1 MSRRP
6 FRIIRQRETRE
17 APRAPMNA
25 ALLKR
30 VWDLTLPYARRRNQL
45 FALTILRA
53 IQLPMLAWTVGKILS
68 GPIARHDTRG
78 TLWGVAGFA
87 ALLLFTEL
95 VFAVR
100 IRYAFELG
108 EDIVQDLRRKVHH
121 HVLSMPMSF
130 FAHMPLGRLLSRAT
144 SDVETIRLGIQD
156 AVFVG
161 VVQLGSMLAAALLML
176 WQDPILFALVSVL
189 VPVLWLLIRYFHGR
203 LFAAHT
209 AMHESFSRVTATL
222 AETVTGVRAIQ
233 GFGRE
238 KAAEE
243 AFRELIEDHARF
255 NLQVSEQNAV
265 FAPLAE
271 LNGQLFLAML
281 VVAGGY
287 RALTG
292 HSDLGTLVHFFF
304 LAAIFFNPI
313 PVLAM
318 QYNQALSAMAGAER
332 VFRLLDTPRDWDD
345 PADALS
351 LDVVQGK
358 VQLVDVVFGYDPN
371 VPVLKNVSFTAQPG
385 QTVAIVGETGG
396 GKSTILALIA
406 KMFLPTSGQV
416 LIDDQDLMGVTRT
429 SLRRQMGLVQQANFL
444 WTGTVMQNIRYGKP
458 SATDDEVVAATQS
471 LGVRDMIEA
480 LPNGFQTEVGE
491 RGASLSLGQRQIV
504 CFARAM
510 LADPRILLLD
520 EATSAI
526 DTVTEARIQHALRRL
541 LEGRTSFV
549 VAHRLS
555 TVRHAD
561 QVLVVAHGKVVD
573 QGTFASLAKGN
584 SEFAELAARTLEA

>member
-6 FRIIRQRETRE
+6 FRIVRQRETRE
-17 APRAPMNA
+17 PPRIPMNA

-30 VWDLTLPYARRRNQL
+30 VWSLTLPYAPQRNRL

-53 IQLPMLAWTVGKILS
+53 VQLPMLAWMVGKILS
-68 GPIARHDTRG
+68 GPVARHDLRG
-78 TLWGVAGFA
+78 TVWGVAGFA
-87 ALLLFTEL
+87 ALLLFTE
-95 VFAVR
+95 VTFAAR
-100 IRYAFELG
+100 IRYALELG

-130 FAHMPLGRLLSRAT
+130 FSHMPLGRLLSRAT

-161 VVQLGSMLAAALLML
+161 VVQLGSMLAAAILML
-176 WQDPILFALVSVL
+176 WQDPVLFGVVSIL

-203 LFAAHT
+203 LFAAHA

-222 AETVTGVRAIQ
+222 AETVSGVRAIQ

-243 AFRELIEDHARF
+243 AFRELIHDHSRF

-265 FAPLAE
+265 FGPVAE

-281 VVAGGY
+281 VVVGGY

-292 HSDLGTLVHFFF
+292 HTDLGPLVHFFF
-304 LAAIFFNPI
+304 LAGIFFNPI
-313 PVLAM
+313 PVLAA

-345 PADALS
+345 APDAAS
-351 LDVVQGK
+351 LAVVAGK
-358 VQLVDVVFGYDPN
+358 VELRNVTFGYDPA
-371 VPVLKNVSFTAQPG
+371 VTVLDDVSFTAQAG

-416 LIDDQDLMGVTRT
+416 LIDDQDLSGITRT

-444 WTGTVMQNIRYGKP
+444 WTGSVMQNIRYGKP
-458 SATDDEVVAATQS
+458 DATDDEVMAAVQD
-471 LGVRDMIEA
+471 LGVKDLVEA
-480 LPNGFQTEVGE
+480 LPNGFATEVGE

-526 DTVTEARIQHALRRL
+526 DAVTEARIQAALRKL
-541 LEGRTSFV
+541 LAGRTSFV

-561 QVLVVAHGKVVD
+561 QVLVISRGKVVER
-573 QGTFASLAKGN
+573 GTFASLAAGH
-584 SEFAELAARTLEA
+584 SAFAELASRTLAH